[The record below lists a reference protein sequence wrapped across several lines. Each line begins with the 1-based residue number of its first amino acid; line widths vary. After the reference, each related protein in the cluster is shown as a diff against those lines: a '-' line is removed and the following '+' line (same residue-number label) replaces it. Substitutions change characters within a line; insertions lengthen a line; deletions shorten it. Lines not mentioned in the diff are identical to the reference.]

1 METLKDQKTSLE
13 TTTHQEALLSAAA
26 ENNNIEMA
34 KFLMRQQSWE
44 RRYTST
50 SGAPPFLLA
59 IQEGNI
65 EIMKVLQQEDKLIFL
80 ARYWISPNDAEA
92 EKLTTPGTAL
102 ARPSQ
107 ISERMSDLK
116 AFFSGL
122 RLREDTTVSWTNI
135 RVKSEADL
143 PAKLRDVKGEL

>member
-65 EIMKVLQQEDKLIFL
+65 EIMKVLQQEEKDSINQKD
-80 ARYWISPNDAEA
+80 NDSKNVFHYAFASKKIE
-92 EKLTTPGTAL
+92 EVTNHLKF
-102 ARPSQ
+102 S
-107 ISERMSDLK
+107 MS
-116 AFFSGL
+116 
-122 RLREDTTVSWTNI
+122 SW
-135 RVKSEADL
+135 A
-143 PAKLRDVKGEL
+143 